1 MFTDEQFRLKMR
13 AIMSNL
19 SREVRLSM
27 QEERENE
34 DEIIACDLLKEISGK
49 VTDEVYA
56 KFFGTDGNE
65 PDVVAFV
72 QEKRN
77 LLPESEVVEIVRTI
91 SDYWERKVS
100 RYIPTNVREEIK
112 ETIKESTKGGKRVC

>member
-56 KFFGTDGNE
+56 KFFETDENE

-100 RYIPTNVREEIK
+100 RYIPSNVREKIK
-112 ETIKESTKGGKRVC
+112 RTIQKSTGGNER

>member
-56 KFFGTDGNE
+56 KFFETNENE

-77 LLPESEVVEIVRTI
+77 LLPESEVVEIVRTV

-100 RYIPTNVREEIK
+100 RYIPSNVHEEIK
-112 ETIKESTKGGKRVC
+112 ETIEESTKGGKRVC